1 MEQNKR
7 ARVSEQSKIKP
18 NSVSKH
24 GSSAPVPR
32 IMTGKGRR
40 RMTEIKQD
48 KHRSEDAEKPV
59 LQDHYREVGPAAVV
73 AALLCATKKIK
84 ASAPAKA
91 A

>member
-1 MEQNKR
+1 
-7 ARVSEQSKIKP
+7 
-18 NSVSKH
+18 
-24 GSSAPVPR
+24 
-32 IMTGKGRR
+32 
-40 RMTEIKQD
+40 MTEIKQD